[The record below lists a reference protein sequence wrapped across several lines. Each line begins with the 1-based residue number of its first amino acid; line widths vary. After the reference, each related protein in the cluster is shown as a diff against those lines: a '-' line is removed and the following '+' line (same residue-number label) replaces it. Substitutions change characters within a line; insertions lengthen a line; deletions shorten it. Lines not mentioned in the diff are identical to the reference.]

1 MLETEERSG
10 VTLLRM
16 AHGKVNALDTELL
29 RALTAAMGAL
39 EPAAPVVLTGTG
51 AAFSAGVDLRRIAE
65 GGAGYVREFL
75 PALSEM
81 FLAVFD
87 HPGPVLA
94 AVNGHAIA
102 GGCVLAAACDF
113 RVMSQGTIGLA
124 ELTVGVPFPPVALE
138 IVRHAAGPVAGE
150 LVLTAV
156 MLSPGQARSAGL
168 VHEVEAPDALL
179 EMTIGR
185 AQAMARIAPE
195 VFAFSKRQLQRPARE
210 RIAAGRADDAAV
222 EAMWSAPG
230 TLAAIAGYVEALAAR
245 RS

>member
-1 MLETEERSG
+1 MLETEDRSG
-10 VTLLRM
+10 ITLLRM
-16 AHGKVNALDTELL
+16 THGKVNAMDTELL
-29 RALTAAMGAL
+29 RAVSAAVRGL
-39 EPAAPVVLTGTG
+39 DPAQPVVLTGTG
-51 AAFSAGVDLRRIAE
+51 SAFSAGVDLRRIAD
-65 GGAGYVREFL
+65 GGPDYVAEFL

-113 RVMSQGTIGLA
+113 RAMSQGTIGLA
-124 ELTVGVPFPPVALE
+124 ELTVGVPFPPAALE
-138 IVRHAAGPVAGE
+138 IMRHAVGPVASE

-179 EMTIGR
+179 DLVTLR
-185 AQAMARIAPE
+185 AQALARIAPD
-195 VFAFSKRQLQRPARE
+195 VYAFSKRQLQAPARE
-210 RIAAGRADDAAV
+210 RIAASRGDDAAV
-222 EAMWSAPG
+222 EAMWSAPA
-230 TLAAIAGYVEALAAR
+230 TLDAIAAYVKALATR